1 MAPTKKKKKPFD
13 LEKMKRELM
22 ENQETIGIAKTLN
35 IPLEAYVAQVLH
47 FLANPN
53 AEPEVLLVEDDDLR
67 ANGFEVPDADEMLKF
82 AEDQVKVLEEAG
94 EVSAYKKTEKKKVD
108 LGTRRNTKG
117 DDEVTSR
124 GKPEL
129 KEDVEKEL
137 RKGRGRKG

>member
-1 MAPTKKKKKPFD
+1 MAPPKKKKKAFD

-22 ENQETIGIAKTLN
+22 ENQETIGIAKELN

-67 ANGFEVPDADEMLKF
+67 ANGFEVPDAKEMLKF

-108 LGTRRNTKG
+108 LGTRRSTKG
-117 DDEVTSR
+117 DEEVTRS